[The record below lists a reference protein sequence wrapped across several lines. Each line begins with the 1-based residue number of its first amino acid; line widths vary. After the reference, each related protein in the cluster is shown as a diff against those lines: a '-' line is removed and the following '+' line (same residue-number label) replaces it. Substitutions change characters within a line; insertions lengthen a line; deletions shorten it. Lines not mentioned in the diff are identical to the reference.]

1 MVFYGT
7 EVRWTLT
14 EEATPFDIF
23 IAKDVR
29 TALQV
34 ALFYEM
40 GSVADKRQ
48 DLGDLYRSSYGAGFR
63 MVTASG
69 IVLRAD
75 VATGREG
82 IETTIIVGYPWESF

>member
-1 MVFYGT
+1 
-7 EVRWTLT
+7 
-14 EEATPFDIF
+14 
-23 IAKDVR
+23 
-29 TALQV
+29 
-34 ALFYEM
+34 M

-48 DLGDLYRSSYGAGFR
+48 DLGNLYRSSYGAGFR
-63 MVTASG
+63 MITASG

>member
-1 MVFYGT
+1 
-7 EVRWTLT
+7 
-14 EEATPFDIF
+14 
-23 IAKDVR
+23 
-29 TALQV
+29 
-34 ALFYEM
+34 M

-48 DLGDLYRSSYGAGFR
+48 DLGDLYLSSYGAGFR

>member
-14 EEATPFDIF
+14 EEAHPFDIF

-29 TALQV
+29 TVLQV
-34 ALFYEM
+34 ALFYEL
-40 GSVADKRQ
+40 GSVS
-48 DLGDLYRSSYGAGFR
+48 DLRNELGNLYRPSYGAGFR

-82 IETTIIVGYPWESF
+82 IETTIIFGYPWESF